1 MFTKMRLT
9 LKEKWFP
16 YKKTC
21 TGIRDILILGKS
33 LTQGLHNTK
42 LTAEAQYSI
51 SFTKQDKKFC
61 SSLHCNGNNSYS
73 FVNRVKIYQSKAK
86 YSELYGY
93 PLCLG
98 SILKDL

>member
-1 MFTKMRLT
+1 MRLT

-21 TGIRDILILGKS
+21 TGIRYFLILGKS
-33 LTQGLHNTK
+33 LTEGLHNTT
-42 LTAEAQYSI
+42 LTAKAQYCI

-61 SSLHCNGNNSYS
+61 SSLHYNGNNSYS

-93 PLCLG
+93 PLRSG
-98 SILKDL
+98 RILKEL